1 MIHRRHFLET
11 SLGAAAAV
19 AAGCSSTPTAA
30 PDARPNVI
38 SISVDDMNDWVGC
51 LQGYPGV
58 NTPNIDAL
66 AQRGVLFN
74 DAHCTSPICNPSRT
88 SIMTGKRPSTTGIY
102 NNDQFWKPVLP
113 DTVTMP
119 MFFKQNGYLVAG
131 AGKIFHHESGYNPP
145 DQWNE
150 FRLQHFDDPWYRRPA
165 WYHWTERMPNPPGH
179 PFNGIAGDNFAGEF
193 DWGVLPGRPER
204 TYGDMDAVRF
214 AEDFLRREHAK
225 PFFLAVGLW
234 HPHIPMFSPQKYFDQ
249 YPIED
254 VKIPEVPADDLD
266 DLPPVAQ
273 EIAAFRRDEHERIVK
288 EGKWDDAVQAYLA
301 AITFADE
308 MVGQILKAIDESPY
322 ADNTVIVFWSD
333 HGWHL
338 GEKQHWH
345 KSTLWERATH
355 VPMIWK
361 GPGIERNG
369 EDRAQQ
375 VELVDMYPTLAELCG
390 LDASGVGLDGISLVP
405 QLKDPTATKRPA
417 VIDFM
422 PGNHAVLTDKWRYIR
437 YHDGTEELYDRIN
450 DPNDWR
456 NLAGLEEHTAL
467 KKELAEWMPKAG
479 APMAPLKTDYDFDPE
494 TYTYKLRGE
503 SASGQGG

>member
-1 MIHRRHFLET
+1 MINRRQFLET
-11 SLGAAAAV
+11 SIAATAAA
-19 AAGCSSTPTAA
+19 AAGCSQTEQASAN
-30 PDARPNVI
+30 RPNVI

-51 LQGYPGV
+51 LKGYPGV
-58 NTPNIDAL
+58 HTPNIDAL
-66 AQRGVLFN
+66 AKRGVLFN

-102 NNDQFWKPVLP
+102 NNNQYWKPVLP

-131 AGKIFHHESGYNPP
+131 TGKVFHHESGYNPP
-145 DQWNE
+145 DQWDE
-150 FRLQHFDDPWYRRPA
+150 YRLQRFDDPWYRRPA

-179 PFNGIAGDNFAGEF
+179 PFNGLAGDNFAGEF
-193 DWGVLPGRPER
+193 DWGALPGRPER
-204 TYGDMDAVRF
+204 AYGDMDAVRF
-214 AEDFLRREHAK
+214 AEDFLRREHTK

-254 VKIPEVPADDLD
+254 VKIPEVPADDLE
-266 DLPPVAQ
+266 DLPPIAQ
-273 EIAAFRRDEHERIVK
+273 EIAAVRRDEHERIVK

-308 MVGQILKAIDESPY
+308 MVGQILKAVDESDH
-322 ADNTVIVFWSD
+322 ADNTIIVFWSD

-355 VPMIWK
+355 VPMIWH
-361 GPGIERNG
+361 GPGITHNG
-369 EDRAQQ
+369 EERAQQ
-375 VELVDMYPTLAELCG
+375 IELMDMYPTLAELCG

-405 QLKDPTATKRPA
+405 QLQDPAATKRPA
-417 VIDFM
+417 VIDFL
-422 PGNHAVLTDKWRYIR
+422 PGNHAVITDKWRYIR
-437 YHDGTEELYDRIN
+437 YHDGTEELYDRVE
-450 DPNDWR
+450 DPNEWH
-456 NLAGLEEHTAL
+456 NIAGAPEHAEL
-467 KKELAEWMPKAG
+467 KKELAEWMPKTS
-479 APMAPLKTDYDFDPE
+479 APMAPEKDQYDFDPE
-494 TYTYKLRGE
+494 TYTYKLK
-503 SASGQGG
+503 SAAAQGG